1 MPAEPELN
9 YQSSNCNNIQKDEE
23 KTKENR
29 ESSYLSNG
37 DLLAASGE
45 SSTTRV
51 YRRRWLMLFIFVLVF
66 MTNAFQWIQ
75 FSIINNLIMK

>member
-1 MPAEPELN
+1 MAKNKLQVNFPEDVKELSKGTTAN
-9 YQSSNCNNIQKDEE
+9 HHNQHLHLSIINDPSPVAN
-23 KTKENR
+23 TK
-29 ESSYLSNG
+29 
-37 DLLAASGE
+37 
-45 SSTTRV
+45 V

>member
-1 MPAEPELN
+1 MAENKLQDINDLN
-9 YQSSNCNNIQKDEE
+9 EETTTKDH
-23 KTKENR
+23 NHQLQH
-29 ESSYLSNG
+29 LSN
-37 DLLAASGE
+37 DPSPVAN
-45 SSTTRV
+45 TKV